1 MRYKKPSVGITEQD
15 LEIIIDSCIELNS
28 LNKAIYTL
36 IKQGRIKDY
45 CTDVYFRRIN
55 KNPRYKKYMNRK
67 KEVKKNM
74 EKLAFIFRK
83 KGYSYL
89 KIAKIFN
96 LKPNRA
102 FYLAN
107 PGKPK
112 QYENIDKQIK
122 QMQRKQALKLVDD
135 WNKYNIENRF
145 PTDETIKA
153 FEFLNLTPPKRL

>member
-1 MRYKKPSVGITEQD
+1 MFLNKPKTTDITEQD
-15 LEIIIDSCIELNS
+15 LEVILDLCIELNS
-28 LNKAIYTL
+28 LNKAISSL

-55 KNPRYKKYMNRK
+55 KNPRYMRYMSKK
-67 KEVKKNM
+67 KEIKKNM

-83 KGYSYL
+83 KGYSYN

-122 QMQRKQALKLVDD
+122 QVQRKQALRLLHVLL
-135 WNKYNIENRF
+135 WC
-145 PTDETIKA
+145 
-153 FEFLNLTPPKRL
+153 FLLC